1 VGDEFGH
8 RDKCA
13 IVGIGE
19 TDISRNSGRS
29 DLTMAT
35 QAALAAIADAG
46 LKPSDIDGLVRCDM
60 DTVSPYGIADSLGL
74 TNLTYWSDVP
84 RGGAAAA
91 AMVGQAAAAVISG
104 MASHVLVFRELN
116 GRSGRRLGQSLM
128 ESVTA
133 GGSGTY
139 EEYFAP
145 YGMVTA
151 GQQFAMIAQRHMIE
165 FGTTSTQLGR
175 IAMAVRARA
184 NANPSALMHDR
195 PMTMDDYLASRMIA
209 SPLRMFDFCL
219 ETDNAGAVVVT
230 SADRARDLP
239 HPPALIRAV
248 AQGAM
253 PHPQP
258 IDYGAV
264 LRESMTELPARA
276 VAQTLFSRAG
286 MGPEDIDVAQF
297 YDCYTITILLQLEDY
312 GFCKKGEGGPF
323 VESGAIDDGGH
334 LPLNTDG
341 GNLSYGYI
349 HGMNHVIEG
358 TRQLRGTST
367 SQVLDAQ
374 TCLVTS
380 TPYSPGSAMILRAAA

>member
-1 VGDEFGH
+1 MGDEFGH
-8 RDKCA
+8 REKCA

-46 LKPSDIDGLVRCDM
+46 LEPSDIDGLVRCDM
-60 DTVSPYGIADSLGL
+60 DTVSPYAIADSLGL
-74 TNLTYWSDVP
+74 GSLAYWSDVP

-128 ESVTA
+128 DSGTA
-133 GGSGTY
+133 GGYGTY

-165 FGTTSTQLGR
+165 YGTTNTQLGR

-184 NANPSALMHDR
+184 NANPAALMHNR
-195 PMTMDDYLASRMIA
+195 PMTMEDYLASRMIS

-230 SADRARDLP
+230 SADRAKDLP
-239 HPPALIRAV
+239 HPPVLIRAV
-248 AQGAM
+248 AQGLM
-253 PHPQP
+253 RHPQP

-264 LRESMTELPARA
+264 LRESITELPARA
-276 VAQTLFSRAG
+276 VAQTLYSRAG
-286 MGPEDIDVAQF
+286 LGPEEIDVAQF

-312 GFCKKGEGGPF
+312 GFCKKGDGGPF
-323 VESGAIDDGGH
+323 VESGAIDVGGD
-334 LPLNTDG
+334 LPVNTDG

-349 HGMNHVIEG
+349 HGINHVIEG
-358 TRQLRGTST
+358 ARQLRGTST
-367 SQVLDAQ
+367 SQVPDAE

-380 TPYSPGSAMILRAAA
+380 TPYSPGSAMILRAAR